1 MLKISAY
8 FGEGKN
14 EFLKVCA
21 EKCIEI
27 NFIRKGGTNSGA
39 ANKRGGRGDSESWNN
54 RPAPPATQNKWGG
67 NGYGA
72 NPWDAPGDNQVW
84 SGPSQQWGMNQNQ
97 EGNYGHGWGAQENFA
112 GGPMRNNMY
121 SGRTR
126 RTTSTSSSNHPAL
139 DIMLTELMTAERT
152 SQSSQL
158 YLPSTKK

>member
-1 MLKISAY
+1 MFVLNVPVQRSHVIKGKSVDVRKALSKEIISR
-8 FGEGKN
+8 
-14 EFLKVCA
+14 V
-21 EKCIEI
+21 
-27 NFIRKGGTNSGA
+27 KGGTNSGA

-121 SGRTR
+121 SGQNRSAPYGMGTGGPSGPYGGSGGSNR
-126 RTTSTSSSNHPAL
+126 R
-139 DIMLTELMTAERT
+139 
-152 SQSSQL
+152 
-158 YLPSTKK
+158 Y